1 MRHADYIVGRI
12 GIDHVAFGSDFDG
25 TIISSTLRD
34 VADLQ
39 LVIETFRKHG
49 YDDASLVKLAH
60 GNWIDVL
67 ERTWGK

>member
-1 MRHADYIVGRI
+1 M
-12 GIDHVAFGSDFDG
+12 
-25 TIISSTLRD
+25 
-34 VADLQ
+34 
-39 LVIETFRKHG
+39 IETFRKHG